1 MKKLAKKTTRLLTIL
16 MCAVG
21 MQTLAPTTAWAQDE
35 VNPNF
40 HIYLCFGQSNME
52 GNAAIESQ
60 DKQNVPT
67 RFKMMAAVDMTSPA
81 RKMGHWYRAI
91 PPLCREGTGLTP
103 VDYFGRT
110 MVENLPEDVTVG
122 VINVAV
128 GGCTIELFDEDKCEG
143 ILSAPDCADW
153 FKNYCSAY
161 DNNPFRRLVN
171 MAKEAQKTGVI
182 KGILLHQGC
191 SNNGQQDW
199 PLKVKRVYIRLL
211 NELGLNEED
220 VPLLVG
226 ETLYQDQG
234 GVCWGHNAIIANIGT
249 VIPNAHIISAEG
261 CPGSDIYHFTAEGYR
276 MIGKRYAETM
286 LTLLD
291 KKAEIDFDTSE
302 AYFPLTKAAFN
313 PSLYLQGKATVAAG
327 RLNVMTANGGFGGWR
342 YSKGADLSSAR
353 YLVVKLTTAATS
365 LSPVLKIFDKDDYL
379 ADGYSYTIGKNR
391 DIVIDLQAMYDAN
404 GNKVDPSHIYMVGF
418 TTNGTGYLKISDA
431 FLSNDGTTPI
441 AKEPV
446 DEQVSIDV
454 NGVTRTY
461 GLYVPANVQ
470 KNAPLVM
477 SLHGVGGHSTD
488 KQPLSSEVADSRG
501 CIVVY
506 PQGESLSFFGSM
518 YPGWRST
525 GETSTDIDF
534 LKAVIED
541 VAAKYSIDRKR
552 IYCCGFSNGGMMT
565 YTVANVASDVFAAYA
580 SISGFP
586 LNEFHLR
593 HTGARPVPFL
603 HIHGKNDDFVKYSL
617 VPTIVYDMVARNGS
631 LPVPETG
638 SVTGS
643 YDKSVFPAGEGGFPF
658 VYYEVDNMGHEP
670 FTTYTEEGS
679 SVLTMWNFMSQY
691 SLDSPCDTTL
701 KWHPY
706 VQLDGWTPKQH
717 GWLINSGSYL
727 LLFGRE
733 QSTDANQNVY
743 PSLQFDNG
751 KYKLCI
757 RAEGDADK
765 TYTVKLQKLTGK
777 RTVVMNREVRVG
789 EDVTLLFEITDGWGE
804 YKLTVTR
811 SASTDNISIKELAVY
826 TATEEELTS
835 IASYPSSS
843 AIDKG
848 IPQYYTPSGIPVAR
862 PVKGVNLVVDKQGGT
877 RKVLY

>member
-1 MKKLAKKTTRLLTIL
+1 MTKRMLGIL
-16 MCAVG
+16 CCAIG
-21 MQTLAPTTAWAQDE
+21 IQTMVPTTGWAQSEPD
-35 VNPNF
+35 PNF

-52 GNAAIESQ
+52 GNAAIEAQ
-60 DKQNVPT
+60 DKRNVPA
-67 RFKMMAAVDMTSPA
+67 RFKMMAAVDMSSPA

-103 VDYFGRT
+103 ADYFGRT
-110 MVENLPEDVTVG
+110 MVENLPEEITVG

-128 GGCTIELFDEDKCEG
+128 GGCTIELFDEDKCES

-171 MAKEAQKTGVI
+171 MAKEAQKKGVI

-199 PLKVKRVYIRLL
+199 PQKVKLVYTRLL

-234 GVCWGHNAIIANIGT
+234 GICWGHNAIIATIGT
-249 VIPNAHIISAEG
+249 VIPNAHVISAKG
-261 CPGSDIYHFTAEGYR
+261 CPGSDSFHFTAEGYR

-286 LTLLD
+286 LKLLD
-291 KKAEIDFDTSE
+291 KE
-302 AYFPLTKAAFN
+302 
-313 PSLYLQGKATVAAG
+313 TV
-327 RLNVMTANGGFGGWR
+327 
-342 YSKGADLSSAR
+342 
-353 YLVVKLTTAATS
+353 
-365 LSPVLKIFDKDDYL
+365 DK
-379 ADGYSYTIGKNR
+379 
-391 DIVIDLQAMYDAN
+391 
-404 GNKVDPSHIYMVGF
+404 
-418 TTNGTGYLKISDA
+418 
-431 FLSNDGTTPI
+431 
-441 AKEPV
+441 
-446 DEQVSIDV
+446 QVSIDV
-454 NGVTRTY
+454 NGATRTY

-470 KNAPLVM
+470 KDAPLVI
-477 SLHGVGGHSTD
+477 SLHGMGGHSTD
-488 KQPLSSEVADSRG
+488 KQPFSSEVADSQG
-501 CIVVY
+501 CIVAY
-506 PQGESLSFFGSM
+506 PQGDQLSFFGSL

-525 GETSTDIDF
+525 GETSVDIDF

-541 VAAKYSIDRKR
+541 VAANYSIDRKR

-565 YTVANVASDVFAAYA
+565 YTAANVASDVFAAYA

-586 LNEFHLR
+586 LNEFHLH

-631 LPVPETG
+631 LPVPEKS

-643 YDKSVFPAGEGGFPF
+643 FDKSVFPAGEGGFPY

-670 FTTYTEEGS
+670 STSNTEEGNS
-679 SVLTMWNFMSQY
+679 ALTMWNFMSQY
-691 SLDSPCDTTL
+691 TLDSPCDTTL

-706 VQLDGWTPKQH
+706 IQLEGWTPKQH

-733 QSTDANQNVY
+733 QSTDSNQNVY

-751 KYKLCI
+751 RYKLRI
-757 RAEGDADK
+757 RTEGDADK

-777 RTVVMNREVRVG
+777 RTVVLNREVRVG
-789 EDVTLLFEITDGWGE
+789 EDATLLFEVTDGWGE

-811 SASTDNISIKELAVY
+811 SASTDDITVKDLAIY
-826 TATEEELTS
+826 SAKEEEFTS
-835 IASYPSSS
+835 IASCNASLGLNSC
-843 AIDKG
+843 A
-848 IPQYYTPSGIPVAR
+848 PQYYTPSGLPVTR
-862 PVKGVNLVVDKQGGT
+862 PVKGINFVVDKQGGT
-877 RKVLY
+877 RKVIY